1 MREVSQAELNKNTQK
16 LLDGPLKHVRAAA
29 LAAVLVPLASLV
41 ATPASAQSTCAS
53 GGVCGLVFNDVNM
66 NGIQDA
72 GDAGLEGFVVTISD
86 NSGPLGQTNTDSTGA
101 YYFTVPP
108 GTYTITVTPPPG
120 SAYVPSPPN
129 QGSDDTVDSDGVPDG
144 FGNSVAANMTLGFND
159 TNTDFGFF
167 VNQTVTNPG
176 TGTLGYWKNHPG
188 AWPAGGVTI
197 AGVNYSA
204 SAAIYWMNRV
214 GKDKTTL
221 MFAQLVAAKLNVGL
235 GNDPSCIASTIAAAD
250 GWLTTYPVGSN
261 VAGGSAAWA
270 VGDPI
275 ASTLDAY
282 NNGQMCAPHRN

>member
-1 MREVSQAELNKNTQK
+1 LNQNTQK

-72 GDAGLEGFVVTISD
+72 GDVGLEGFVVTISD

-101 YYFTVPP
+101 YYFGVQP

-144 FGNSVAANMTLGFND
+144 LGNSVAANMTLGFND
-159 TNTDFGFF
+159 TNTD
-167 VNQTVTNPG
+167 
-176 TGTLGYWKNHPG
+176 
-188 AWPAGGVTI
+188 
-197 AGVNYSA
+197 
-204 SAAIYWMNRV
+204 
-214 GKDKTTL
+214 
-221 MFAQLVAAKLNVGL
+221 
-235 GNDPSCIASTIAAAD
+235 
-250 GWLTTYPVGSN
+250 
-261 VAGGSAAWA
+261 
-270 VGDPI
+270 
-275 ASTLDAY
+275 
-282 NNGQMCAPHRN
+282 